1 MIESFSGHWTGETEN
16 AWNWYQNDKLD
27 QWVRMRCS
35 LPLHSLVTSITT
47 SGLGMFFFK
56 MLFKTTR
63 KKTFKMVHQKIS
75 NSANHLLLIFK
86 IFGTTHTPHKNCY
99 KLVKGLQRV
108 LVKISSVVQYHINFN
123 FHLLF
128 WKGGLWKNSLTVSFP
143 LSPCQMS

>member
-1 MIESFSGHWTGETEN
+1 MSDCKIFMIESFNGHWTGETEN

-47 SGLGMFFFK
+47 SGLGMFFLK

-75 NSANHLLLIFK
+75 SQCKSFTTYFQDIWSNPYTPQKLLQTGKRFTEGASKNFQCSSIS
-86 IFGTTHTPHKNCY
+86 HK
-99 KLVKGLQRV
+99 L
-108 LVKISSVVQYHINFN
+108 
-123 FHLLF
+123 
-128 WKGGLWKNSLTVSFP
+128 
-143 LSPCQMS
+143 